1 MRNRQMGRSM
11 VEMLGVLAIV
21 GLLSIGGLW
30 GFGMAIARYK
40 ANEIENYILK
50 CVTTSY
56 TKTMDVFYVGY
67 CQNIF
72 EEKIPLPL
80 GLEKYSGPVVASDDP
95 LSNDEDCT
103 VTELKTDGLVCIPKN
118 NCFVPDGAQDEGTF
132 SGHCPYLMAQVLV
145 SDRRVMEALVRKNK
159 DIDDVDDVL
168 KLERKDGQVVIYG
181 KEDWKDNDGHYF
193 VAFHF
198 IGSAK
203 DVGRIVSK

>member
-40 ANEIENYILK
+40 ANEIENYVLK

-72 EEKIPLPL
+72 EEKIPLPP
-80 GLEKYSGPVVASDDP
+80 GLEKLEGTLDAKVSIPT
-95 LSNDEDCT
+95 EDCF
-103 VTELKTDGLVCIPKN
+103 DSS
-118 NCFVPDGAQDEGTF
+118 EGMY
-132 SGHCPYLMAQVLV
+132 GDHCAYLMAQVSV

-168 KLERKDGQVVIYG
+168 NLSRKEGQVVIYG
-181 KEDWKDNDGHYF
+181 KDENAWKDNDGHYA